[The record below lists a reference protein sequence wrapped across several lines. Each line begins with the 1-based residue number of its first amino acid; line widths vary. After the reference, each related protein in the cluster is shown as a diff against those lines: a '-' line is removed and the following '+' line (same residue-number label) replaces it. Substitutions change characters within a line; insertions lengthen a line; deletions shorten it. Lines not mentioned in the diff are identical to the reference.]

1 MIVVVL
7 LVFVTPMVAAII
19 AVSVMVAIT
28 ITEMGPAIIA
38 VMVLVFGKGQSADH
52 QRKAQKNH

>member
-1 MIVVVL
+1 MIIVVL
-7 LVFVTPMVAAII
+7 LVFVAPMVAAII

-52 QRKAQKNH
+52 QRQAQKNH